1 MKNILC
7 LASFLTCILISS
19 SYGQTSLRYWSA
31 GLYLSTQVHSGFLSN
46 GRFAFHP
53 SPGFGFVLKNSFF
66 NRIHVGIEAGYIHLR
81 NEYKLSDQNLWK
93 ASISNIEL
101 LPTIEVNFRSYGKYY
116 RKNPSTPYL
125 KFCPSINVFQTRLD
139 NVADFTQE
147 FQFFPYT
154 YLSAGWYTGV
164 GYRFRT
170 AKDYSYGIE
179 IFLNN
184 MLTNKTS
191 GFTIG
196 ESYIADRYAGIKVY
210 WSYMKL

>member
-1 MKNILC
+1 MKKFLC
-7 LASFLTCILISS
+7 LSGIFLFIHLQKLS
-19 SYGQTSLRYWSA
+19 GQPSLTYWSA
-31 GLYLSTQVHSGFLSN
+31 GLYASSQVHSGLLSN
-46 GRFAFHP
+46 GRFAFYP
-53 SPGFGFVLKNSFF
+53 SPGFGFALKNSFF

-81 NEYKLSDQNLWK
+81 NTYKRSDQNLWS
-93 ASISNIEL
+93 ASISNVEL
-101 LPTIEVNFRSYGKYY
+101 LPTIEVNLKPYGKYY

-125 KFCPSINVFQTRLD
+125 KFCPSFNVFQTRLA
-139 NVADFTQE
+139 NVADFTQD
-147 FQFFPYT
+147 FHFFPYT
-154 YLSAGWYTGV
+154 YFSTGWYTGV

-170 AKDYSYGIE
+170 AKEYSYGIE